1 MHCRIIMDFYQ
12 NQEILLDPAFSKN
25 EMNFIH
31 GKGLNDFIESI
42 PIEGNED
49 IYYKGQESN
58 ESVNSKFLKLCQT
71 TNGWIHFQNGTSFG
85 VKKGKINEIKLTNN
99 SLGKLSKL
107 ISKDVEARI
116 GKPSKIEHDIIT
128 YVFDPVDE
136 GDIYHYKKTG
146 ISIQFDPDS
155 KRIKEIRIK

>member
-1 MHCRIIMDFYQ
+1 MDFYQ
-12 NQEILLDPAFSKN
+12 NQEMLFDSALSKN

-31 GKGLNDFIESI
+31 GKRLNDLVESI

-49 IYYKGQESN
+49 IYYEGEKSN
-58 ESVNSKFLKLCQT
+58 ESVESKFLKLCR
-71 TNGWIHFQNGTSFG
+71 TNGWIHFKDGSSFG
-85 VKKGKINEIKLTNN
+85 VKKGKINEIKLTNS
-99 SLGKLSKL
+99 SLGQLSKL
-107 ISKDVEARI
+107 TSKDVEARL

-136 GDIYHYKKTG
+136 GDIYHYKKAG
-146 ISIQFDPDS
+146 ISIQFDPDN